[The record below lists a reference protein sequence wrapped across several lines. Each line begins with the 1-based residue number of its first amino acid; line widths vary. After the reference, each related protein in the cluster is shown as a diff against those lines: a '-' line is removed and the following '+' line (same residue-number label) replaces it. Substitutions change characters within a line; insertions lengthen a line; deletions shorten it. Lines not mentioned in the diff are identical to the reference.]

1 MLNTLLRRIV
11 PLAAIIV
18 ATTASGLASGQ
29 PVRDG
34 HPRLMMD
41 STVRTRLIDKKVAND
56 PTWTTLKAK
65 ADKLKN
71 YPVEPF
77 KYSTRYNWYSNRI
90 FYGYQGTGWYE
101 SVMPLGLAYQMTG
114 DTAYSNKLMELADE
128 LIRAES
134 DPENMAPNG
143 TSPVRV
149 NISYASR
156 YVAPTIAIIYDW
168 CYDRLGSTRKSQM
181 IDLMNIYFDSLR
193 STYNYRSYENNGPSI
208 GNYFGGHLFAVAYM
222 GYATYGDNPR
232 AQQMIDWAR
241 IRFDGTSSALLT
253 SSDIPTRNR
262 VQAFEGPYPAY
273 FERARLG
280 SWNTGT
286 GAPFKGGFNFQGW
299 SYGPNEFIRM
309 VDYMLTVKTATGEDL
324 IAQYQ
329 HWYTGMFR
337 SMRHALYPNR
347 ITIDPVGDWGGN
359 QGAVISHSLPARI
372 AYTLENTPDS
382 AAAQHFVYT
391 EIPQNGTYGYYA
403 KDVTIY
409 PIPEWEAFFF
419 KDQNRTATAGSF
431 PLYYGPFG
439 TAYPRGSAGNGAI
452 PRFIWRS
459 GWDTSATW
467 GCAEMGVS
475 FYGDHQMHQAGHVY
489 ITRGRDALLI
499 SPANWRG
506 AAPGM
511 GVIGDGIGYVVHSS
525 LKNTLFFDDY
535 GDYQRTS
542 VDQHG
547 GQSYAGVDRVI
558 ASEQT
563 DDRTYVR
570 SDLSTAYNNFTWP
583 RTIADTINRRLEHFY
598 RSVLYLRGPNLMVT
612 FDQVRAK
619 SSTNPKG
626 EYEKHL
632 RWHFPVQPVIS
643 GKSIRIQHSMSKM
656 YMHTL
661 LPANATITSVS
672 LANNPDNRWG
682 SIMNYAFNSQSW
694 RAEVRDPANPLEL
707 PFLTVMQIGD
717 TTISEM
723 ATETICTNDSAMIGS
738 HIISSGAVNY
748 ILFNNRGGAAPQE
761 ITSTSY
767 MLAEENGSTH
777 TLCGMVPNAG
787 YDVTVDGSLVTVER
801 NDSGTYTT
809 SAAGVLQFDLGS
821 GNAVAK
827 STTTQHIVAGETIS
841 ISAFPNP
848 ATDRL
853 ELRFSL
859 PITSEKAVVSLYDA
873 AGNRVA
879 TIAEGPGTPGE
890 HLLRIDLRDAHLSTL
905 ANGTYYCR
913 LETDNGTTT
922 TPFVVAR

>member
-1 MLNTLLRRIV
+1 MSNAVLGRFLS
-11 PLAAIIV
+11 LAAIVV
-18 ATTASGLASGQ
+18 ATTAGAFASGQ
-29 PVRDG
+29 PVRES
-34 HPRLMMD
+34 HPRLLMD
-41 STVRTRLIDKKVAND
+41 STVRTKLIDKKNAND
-56 PTWTTLKAK
+56 PTWTALKGK
-65 ADKLKN
+65 ADKLKG
-71 YPVEPF
+71 YPIEPF
-77 KYSTRYNWYSNRI
+77 KYSTRYNWYNNRI
-90 FYGYQGTGWYE
+90 YYGYQGVGWYE
-101 SVMPLGLAYQMTG
+101 SVMPLALAYQMTG
-114 DTAYSNKLMELADE
+114 DTAYSDKLMDLADE

-134 DPENMAPNG
+134 DPDNMEPNG
-143 TSPVRV
+143 TSPIRV

-193 STYNYRSYENNGPSI
+193 STYNYRSYENNGPSV
-208 GNYFGGHLFAVAYM
+208 GNFFGGHLFAVAYM

-253 SSDIPTRNR
+253 SKDIPTRSR

-273 FERARLG
+273 FERARVG

-309 VDYMLTVKTATGEDL
+309 VDYMLTVRTATGEDL
-324 IAQYQ
+324 IAQYG

-337 SMRHALYPNR
+337 SMKHALYPNR
-347 ITIDPVGDWGGN
+347 ITIDPVADWGGN
-359 QGAVISHSLPARI
+359 QGAVISRSLPARL
-372 AYTLENTPDS
+372 AYTLANTTDS
-382 AAAQHFVYT
+382 AAAQYFVYN
-391 EIPQNGTYGYYA
+391 EIPQNSTYGYYA

-409 PIPEWEAFFF
+409 PILEWEAFFF
-419 KDQNRTATAGSF
+419 NDPNRTATEGNF

-439 TAYPRGSAGNGAI
+439 TSYTKGATGNGAM

-475 FYGDHQMHQAGHVY
+475 FYGDHQMHQAGHIYV
-489 ITRGRDALLI
+489 TRGRDALLI

-506 AAPGM
+506 TAPGM

-525 LKNTLFFDDY
+525 VKNTLFFDDY

-583 RTIADTINRRLEHFY
+583 RTIADTVNRRLEHFY
-598 RSVLYLRGPNLMVT
+598 RTVLYLRQPNLMVA

-632 RWHFPVQPVIS
+632 RWHFPIQPVVS
-643 GKSIRIQHSMSKM
+643 GKSIKVQHSLSKM

-661 LPANATITSVS
+661 LPTNAAITTVS

-682 SIMNYAFNSQSW
+682 SSFAYAFNSPTW
-694 RAEVRDPANPLEL
+694 RAEVRDPANPLDM

-717 TTISEM
+717 TTMSEM
-723 ATETICTNDSAMIGS
+723 ATGTIYTNDSSMIGS

-748 ILFNNRGGAAPQE
+748 VLFNNRVGAAPQE

-767 MLAEENGSTH
+767 LLLESNGSTH
-777 TLCGMVPNAG
+777 TLGGMVPNAG
-787 YDVTVDGSLVTVER
+787 YDVTVDNDVVTVER
-801 NDSGTYTT
+801 NDSGAYVS
-809 SAAGVLQFDLGS
+809 SAAGVLQFELGS
-821 GNAVAK
+821 GNTAAK
-827 STTTQHIVAGETIS
+827 PTTTQHIVTGEALS
-841 ISAFPNP
+841 MVAFPNP
-848 ATDRL
+848 ASDRL
-853 ELRFSL
+853 ELRFVL
-859 PITSEKAVVSLYDA
+859 PSASEKAVVSLFDA
-873 AGNRVA
+873 AGNRIA
-879 TIAEGPGTPGE
+879 TLADEPGVPGE
-890 HLLRIDLRDAHLSTL
+890 HVVRVDLRDSNLATL
-905 ANGTYYCR
+905 ADGAYYCR
-913 LETDNGTTT
+913 LETDNGTITS
-922 TPFVVAR
+922 PVVIVR